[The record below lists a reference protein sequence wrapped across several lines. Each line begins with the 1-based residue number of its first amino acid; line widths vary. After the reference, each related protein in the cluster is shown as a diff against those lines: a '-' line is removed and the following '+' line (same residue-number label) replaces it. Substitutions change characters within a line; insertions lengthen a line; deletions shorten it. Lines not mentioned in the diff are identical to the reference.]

1 MQLSIPRQ
9 SFLKQTQEN
18 CLIDKTTSLSIHI
31 NLAKDTD
38 TGLLTHLFLDGS
50 LTTVFLDFLFFKHTK
65 DIVSSALSRKKRHFS
80 FHAAVHRNYG
90 NKTTAP

>member
-1 MQLSIPRQ
+1 M
-9 SFLKQTQEN
+9 KQTQEN
-18 CLIDKTTSLSIHI
+18 CLINKTTSLSIHI

-65 DIVSSALSRKKRHFS
+65 DIVSSALSRKKDTSPFMQLYTETMETKLQLFKS
-80 FHAAVHRNYG
+80 
-90 NKTTAP
+90 